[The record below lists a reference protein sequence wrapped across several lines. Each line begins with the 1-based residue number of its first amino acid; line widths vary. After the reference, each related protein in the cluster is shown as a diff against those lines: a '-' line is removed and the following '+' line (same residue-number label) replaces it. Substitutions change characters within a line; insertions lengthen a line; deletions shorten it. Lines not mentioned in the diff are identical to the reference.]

1 MGIFS
6 KLLGKD
12 INKGVEEF
20 NASAEGWL
28 LDVRAKHEYDAG
40 HIPGAKSV
48 PLPEIERANKL
59 IKDKSQPV
67 YVYCLSGGRSRQA
80 ANALKVLGFTNVHDI
95 GGISSYNG
103 KLVK

>member
-48 PLPEIERANKL
+48 PLPGPGAGVAGAVMATSPAFRCKRR
-59 IKDKSQPV
+59 
-67 YVYCLSGGRSRQA
+67 CLRCHGRW
-80 ANALKVLGFTNVHDI
+80 
-95 GGISSYNG
+95 
-103 KLVK
+103 

>member
-48 PLPEIERANKL
+48 PLPVI
-59 IKDKSQPV
+59 
-67 YVYCLSGGRSRQA
+67 
-80 ANALKVLGFTNVHDI
+80 
-95 GGISSYNG
+95 
-103 KLVK
+103 

>member
-6 KLLGKD
+6 KLMGKD

-20 NASAEGWL
+20 NALTEGWL
-28 LDVRAKHEYDAG
+28 LDVRAKHEFVTG
-40 HIPGAKSV
+40 HIPGAKNV
-48 PLPEIERANKL
+48 PLPVIERANTL

-67 YVYCLSGGRSRQA
+67 YVYCQSGSRSRQA

-95 GGISSYNG
+95 GGIASYTG